1 MKSGAHMNR
10 LLQGDVGSGK
20 TVIASL
26 AMYGAYTAGLQ
37 SALMV
42 PTEILAEQHYQSLQG
57 LFPELEVVLLNFWGW
72 KAADKKVALS
82 KNRIWRGSDDCGGL
96 TH

>member
-1 MKSGAHMNR
+1 MTSGAHMNR

-26 AMYGAYTAGLQ
+26 AMYAAHTAGFQ

-42 PTEILAEQHYQSLQG
+42 PTEILAEQHYDSLCQ
-57 LFPELEVVLLNFWGW
+57 LFPDLSIALLTSGM
-72 KAADKKVALS
+72 KVAEKEQLY
-82 KNRIWRGSDDCGGL
+82 RLLLMGL
-96 TH
+96 

>member
-1 MKSGAHMNR
+1 MTEAQQRSLSEILADMKSGAHMNR

-57 LFPELEVVLLNFWGW
+57 LF
-72 KAADKKVALS
+72 LS
-82 KNRIWRGSDDCGGL
+82 
-96 TH
+96 